1 MLRSARLAPLALAF
15 SFLVPLQRSA
25 AQADSRPVVAVLYFD
40 NRAFGKQAADYE
52 AFGKGVTDLLIND
65 LAAAGRVRVVERER
79 IQSVLAEQNLVKSG
93 SIDQATAVRVG
104 KIVGAQYVIMGSFIT
119 SPRDEIVLTS
129 RAVDLET
136 SIISNPQ
143 KVESKGDDVL
153 ALVAQLSERLQRD
166 LKLPAKATGGDAGA
180 ASGTRQSGAA
190 DQAPQP
196 RRPAPSS
203 GSTAKPP
210 KMDVRTSLL
219 YAKALDEQ
227 DRGNAQ
233 RATELYRAV
242 LTRVPDYEPAKTK
255 LAKLER
261 SGN

>member
-1 MLRSARLAPLALAF
+1 MSRTARLASLALVLP
-15 SFLVPLQRSA
+15 LVLPLQRSA
-25 AQADSRPVVAVLYFD
+25 AQADTRPVVAVLYFD

-52 AFGKGVTDLLIND
+52 SFGKGITDLLIND

-93 SIDQATAVRVG
+93 SIDQATAVKVG

-136 SIISNPQ
+136 SVISNPQ

-153 ALVAQLSERLQRD
+153 GLVAQLSERLQRD
-166 LKLPAKATGGDAGA
+166 LKLPAKPAGGGDAGA
-180 ASGTRQSGAA
+180 RQSGAA
-190 DQAPQP
+190 GQTETT
-196 RRPAPSS
+196 RRPASS
-203 GSTAKPP
+203 GAAAAKPP

-227 DRGNAQ
+227 DRGNDQ

-261 SGN
+261 SGS